1 MNMQALLRK
10 YSQGTGEHKHK
21 TKRGDLKSQWQK
33 KKEKEQKMIYVL
45 CYITVK
51 STLSGPFFSDQPR
64 IYILTFPSH
73 ILATSN
79 REFHLT

>member
-1 MNMQALLRK
+1 MA
-10 YSQGTGEHKHK
+10 
-21 TKRGDLKSQWQK
+21 K

-51 STLSGPFFSDQPR
+51 STLSGPFFSDQPH